1 MPRFLIGLACAA
13 LGLGNP
19 VAAQEMAHDSANV
32 PTSGEIVELA
42 IPSVPGVVIAGTLRL
57 PKGQGTGPFP
67 LVISMSGD
75 GPNPRGAYHLLSER
89 LLAEGIATF
98 EYDKRGSGAS
108 TGTFAPLLTD
118 AAEDGRAVFDALHAD
133 PRIDPARIAVT
144 GHSEGA
150 AAAPM
155 FLRDR
160 DDLAAFVS
168 LAGPAGKRGQMFRDS
183 LAASLVASGKD
194 VEKARAAGE
203 AVGAY
208 LEGRIAASGET
219 EMALLRAAAVA
230 AFEQAGFDQ
239 DAAQATLAS
248 IDTQQIRQMYDLD
261 PSDNLSRMRAPVLM
275 VYGSRDLFVRPET
288 SVEPAVD
295 ALRANPDAAVVT
307 IGGVDHWLIRS
318 EDGEARPDM
327 GWPVSAPE
335 VLDLVTGWLVRRL
348 RPAER

>member
-1 MPRFLIGLACAA
+1 MWLASPAT
-13 LGLGNP
+13 
-19 VAAQEMAHDSANV
+19 AQEMTLDSAQV

-108 TGTFAPLLTD
+108 TGTFAPLLTE
-118 AAEDGRAVFDALHAD
+118 AAEDGRAVFEFLHAD
-133 PRIDPARIAVT
+133 PRIDLARIAVT

-150 AAAPM
+150 AAAPI

-160 DDLAAFVS
+160 DDLAAFVA
-168 LAGPAGKRGQMFRDS
+168 LAGPAGDRGRMFRDS

-194 VEKARAAGE
+194 AEQARAAGE

-208 LEGRIAASGET
+208 LEGRIARLDEAG
-219 EMALLRAAAVA
+219 MAPLRATAVA
-230 AFEQAGFDQ
+230 AFEQAGFDA

-248 IDTQQIRQMYDLD
+248 IDTPQIQQMYDLD
-261 PSDNLSRMRAPVLM
+261 PSDNLSRIRAPVLM

-295 ALRANPDAAVVT
+295 ALRGNADAAVVT
-307 IGGVDHWLIRS
+307 VGGVDHWLIRS
-318 EDGEARPDM
+318 EDGKAKPDM

-335 VLDLVTGWLVRRL
+335 VLDLVTGWLVARL
-348 RPAER
+348 KPSER